1 MNAKATDV
9 HRTLEYGSTV
19 ITTLIWI
26 PLVAL
31 VLGLLSLVYPTPETI
46 IPGWLCLS
54 IGAGWLAY
62 ALFRQFKT
70 EKPLLVLSPD
80 GILYRNVSDN
90 LIPWQEILNIT
101 TTELTDRS
109 GAVKQTFKNITVIW
123 VSRRFHET
131 AVLPGAPLWRRT
143 PGWEG
148 NFIPKGPQIGILILH
163 GLLSVP
169 SAPLRAE
176 IEARWRA
183 FKERPR
189 GLVSPSAQTGKPAS
203 AGVALAVS
211 LALGIVAAFAIAAMA
226 ITRAGLWPDN
236 APDNSYWRELQKR
249 NVDPDRVWQR
259 EFGRTEEKIK

>member
-1 MNAKATDV
+1 MACHALGLRPDRMRRADAVNAKATDV

-131 AVLPGAPLWRRT
+131 AVLPGAPHMRGT
-143 PGWEG
+143 PGWVGSMITKYHEILS
-148 NFIPKGPQIGILILH
+148 FIFIL
-163 GLLSVP
+163 V
-169 SAPLRAE
+169 
-176 IEARWRA
+176 
-183 FKERPR
+183 
-189 GLVSPSAQTGKPAS
+189 VSGQ
-203 AGVALAVS
+203 
-211 LALGIVAAFAIAAMA
+211 
-226 ITRAGLWPDN
+226 
-236 APDNSYWRELQKR
+236 
-249 NVDPDRVWQR
+249 
-259 EFGRTEEKIK
+259 